1 MSDSFSMPEKTNS
14 SKEKKVSS
22 FARFSSI
29 GIQMGVIIAFFT
41 WLGTF
46 MDAYFNLKTPWWT
59 ISLSL
64 FGVMASLYLVIKEVI
79 RMEKN
84 ND

>member
-1 MSDSFSMPEKTNS
+1 MPEPTNS

-22 FARFSSI
+22 FARFSSL
-29 GIQMGVIIAFFT
+29 GIQMGVVIAFFT

-46 MDAYFNLKTPWWT
+46 LDDYYKLKTPWWT
-59 ISLSL
+59 IALSL
-64 FGVMASLYLVIKEVI
+64 FGVIASLYLVIKEVI

>member
-1 MSDSFSMPEKTNS
+1 MSDSFSMPDPINS

-22 FARFSSI
+22 FARFSSL
-29 GIQMGVIIAFFT
+29 GIQMGVVIAFFT

-46 MDAYFNLKTPWWT
+46 LDDYYKLKTPWWT
-59 ISLSL
+59 ITLSL
-64 FGVMASLYLVIKEVI
+64 FGVIASLYLVIKEVI
-79 RMEKN
+79 RMGKN